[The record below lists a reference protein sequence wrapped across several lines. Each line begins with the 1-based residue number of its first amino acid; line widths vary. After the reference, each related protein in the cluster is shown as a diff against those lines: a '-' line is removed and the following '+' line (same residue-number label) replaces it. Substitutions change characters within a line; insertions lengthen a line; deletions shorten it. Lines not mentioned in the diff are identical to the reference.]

1 MWNPFESG
9 CGQPA
14 RCFQHRVTIFMQR
27 PARIIYGADTSVRD
41 GTDFGRPAGPGS
53 AGRSLS
59 GALFGQTI
67 FHGRC
72 MQNFD
77 DDIAIVRLAD
87 DHRDDAEM
95 FDLAPVSLWLED
107 YSGIKAQLDEW
118 RQAGVTSLRDHLRE
132 DPSRVKACC
141 DRIRLIKVNRKTLTL
156 FEAAD
161 LPQLVANLGSIFR
174 DDMLKTHIE
183 ELVQLWEGRTEF
195 FSHAVNYTLS
205 GRRLDIVL
213 NGSILPGYGAS
224 WERVLIAI
232 EDVTER
238 ELTVSEEY
246 ARGLFEHSPVSLW
259 VEDFSSVKRLLD
271 EIRER
276 GITDFRVFTD
286 VHPEF
291 VLRCMSEIH
300 VIDVNRHTLELFAA
314 PDEASL
320 LRRLNEVLRDDMEQ
334 HFREQLIDLW
344 HGKLFQQREVVN
356 YSLDGS
362 ELHLHLQFSV
372 LPGYEQNWRLV
383 QIALT
388 DITARKKAEAYLEFL
403 GRHDVL
409 TKLYNRS
416 FYVEEM
422 NRLERKGPRPV
433 TIIVADLNGLKAA
446 NDQLGHAAGDAL
458 LRRAGEV
465 LAELFAKPH
474 IAARIGGDEFA
485 VLLPAMDE
493 REGAVMMDNLQRL
506 VEINNQFYPG
516 KPLSLSMGAATSR
529 PGERLE
535 DVVKRADL
543 LMFEA
548 KRVYYSSEAYERRR
562 GVTAGS

>member
-1 MWNPFESG
+1 
-9 CGQPA
+9 
-14 RCFQHRVTIFMQR
+14 
-27 PARIIYGADTSVRD
+27 
-41 GTDFGRPAGPGS
+41 
-53 AGRSLS
+53 
-59 GALFGQTI
+59 
-67 FHGRC
+67 
-72 MQNFD
+72 MQNVD
-77 DDIAIVRLAD
+77 AARLID

-107 YSGIKAQLDEW
+107 FSRIKMQFDEW
-118 RQAGVTSLRDHLRE
+118 RQAGVTELRDYLRE
-132 DPSRVKACC
+132 DPHRVKACS
-141 DRIRLIKVNRKTLTL
+141 DRIRVIKVNRKTLSL

-161 LPQLVANLGSIFR
+161 LPELVAGLGSIFR
-174 DDMLKTHIE
+174 DDMFTAHVD
-183 ELVQLWEGRTEF
+183 ELAQLWDGQREF
-195 FSHAVNYTLS
+195 FSYTVNYTLS
-205 GRRLDIVL
+205 GRRLDIAL
-213 NGSILPGYGAS
+213 KGSVLPGYEDS

-238 ELTVSEEY
+238 ENARRQLTVSEEY

-259 VEDFSSVKRLLD
+259 VEDFSRVKQLLD
-271 EIRER
+271 DIRGR
-276 GITDFRVFTD
+276 GISDFRVFTD

-291 VLRCMSEIH
+291 VLRCMSEIR
-300 VIDVNRHTLELFAA
+300 VIDVNRHTLELFGA
-314 PDEASL
+314 PDKASL
-320 LRRLNEVLRDDMEQ
+320 LHRLIEVFRDDMEQ

-356 YSLDGS
+356 YSLDGN
-362 ELHLHLQFSV
+362 EIHLHLQFSV
-372 LPGYEQNWRLV
+372 LPGYEQDWSLV
-383 QIALT
+383 QVALT

-433 TIIVADLNGLKAA
+433 TIIVADLNGLKAT
-446 NDQLGHAAGDAL
+446 NDQLGHAAGDVL

-465 LAELFAKPH
+465 LAELFARPH

-506 VEINNQFYPG
+506 VDINNQFYPG
-516 KPLSLSMGAATSR
+516 KTLSLSAGAATSR
-529 PGERLE
+529 RGERLE
-535 DVVKRADL
+535 DVVKRADS

-548 KRVYYSSEAYERRR
+548 KRAFYSSEAYDRRR
-562 GVTAGS
+562 SGTTGS